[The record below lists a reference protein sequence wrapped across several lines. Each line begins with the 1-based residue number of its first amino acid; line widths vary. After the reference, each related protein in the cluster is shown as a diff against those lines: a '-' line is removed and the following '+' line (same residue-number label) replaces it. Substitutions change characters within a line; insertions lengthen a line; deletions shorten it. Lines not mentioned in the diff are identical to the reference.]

1 MSEQNDDSTTF
12 LRQRRDLFVIS
23 SVLLLIPIAGIEI
36 SNQVAMQQF
45 GISLKISRP
54 EVIHY
59 ALWVL
64 WAYWYI
70 RYIQAYRA
78 LNQKFFINK
87 YHSELSIC
95 LYPTFHSL
103 ATKEQ
108 DNLVN
113 NDILANG
120 AGFTFKKQSYRFL
133 RSEYIC
139 EFTAYDPEYGSE
151 FPISKTFTYSG
162 LGYLNCQIKVI
173 LKCVIANMEATEY
186 LLPFI
191 FGISPLVY
199 FLLGFF
205 KLI

>member
-1 MSEQNDDSTTF
+1 MSEQNDESTNF

-36 SNQVAMQQF
+36 NNQISMQQF

-64 WAYWYI
+64 WGYWYI

-78 LNQKFFINK
+78 LNQQFFNNK
-87 YHSELSIC
+87 YYSEMSSC
-95 LYPTFHSL
+95 LYSTYYKL
-103 ATKEQ
+103 ATKEH

-113 NDILANG
+113 NDMLASG
-120 AGFTFKKQSYRFL
+120 GGFTFKKQSYRFL
-133 RSEYIC
+133 KSEYIC
-139 EFTAYDPEYGSE
+139 EFSAYDPEYGST
-151 FPISKTFTYSG
+151 FPISKTLTYKG
-162 LGYLNCQIKVI
+162 LGYLYCQIKVI
-173 LKCVIANMEATEY
+173 LKCVIANIEATEY

-205 KLI
+205 KFI

>member
-1 MSEQNDDSTTF
+1 MSEQNDDSTAF

-36 SNQVAMQQF
+36 NNQVAMQQF

-59 ALWVL
+59 SLWVL

-78 LNQKFFINK
+78 LNQQFLINK
-87 YHSELSIC
+87 FHSEMASSLYATFKSI
-95 LYPTFHSL
+95 
-103 ATKEQ
+103 ATKEY
-108 DNLVN
+108 DELVN
-113 NDILANG
+113 NDMLAREG
-120 AGFTFKKQSYRFL
+120 GFTFKNQSFRL
-133 RSEYIC
+133 LKCEYIC
-139 EFTAYDPEYGSE
+139 EFTAYEAEYGSS
-151 FPISKTFTYSG
+151 FPICKTLTYSG
-162 LGYLNCQIKVI
+162 FGYFYCQIKVI
-173 LKCVIANMEATEY
+173 LKCVIANIEATEY

-199 FLLGFF
+199 FLWGVF
-205 KLI
+205 KQI